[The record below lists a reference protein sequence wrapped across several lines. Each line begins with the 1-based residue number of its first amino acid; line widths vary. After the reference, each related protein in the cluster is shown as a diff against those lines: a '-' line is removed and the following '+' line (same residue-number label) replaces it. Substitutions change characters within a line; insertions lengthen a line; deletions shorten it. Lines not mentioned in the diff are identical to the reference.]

1 MPTVVTIN
9 RENYTSKFFE
19 ECCGDDIEV
28 GGIKF
33 PKMKG
38 KPIKGTPSA
47 SGNAVKE
54 TKGSDPKAAAKKG
67 WGPTKVQVNNSEQH
81 AVEHRLTMNAVRKAE
96 ASVELVDNAWTDVAR
111 AASALARRAAS
122 SGVGQ
127 RALASIKGSASQ
139 IGKALSKTPKV
150 AKTAAKITAG
160 GAGVGA
166 GMAMVS
172 GGRRRRRKALEAER
186 RYKSGERESER
197 QHEKEMSGALSER
210 ARLKESHAERK
221 QELKTAVT
229 RKERQ
234 QEATRERRHEQA
246 LKPTRYER
254 MTESK
259 RERKHELKLKAK
271 K

>member
-9 RENYTSKFFE
+9 RENYTSKFFA
-19 ECCGDDIEV
+19 ECCDGDIEV
-28 GGIKF
+28 GAIKF

-38 KPIKGTPSA
+38 KTIGETPSA
-47 SGNAVKE
+47 SGNKVKE
-54 TKGSDPKAAAKKG
+54 TKGDPKAAAKKG
-67 WGPTKVQVNNSEQH
+67 WKPTKVQVNNSEQR
-81 AVEHRLTMNAVRKAE
+81 AVEHRLTMNAVRAAE
-96 ASVELVDNAWTDVAR
+96 APVELVDNAWTDVAR

-127 RALASIKGSASQ
+127 RALASVKGSASQ

-166 GMAMVS
+166 GAAMVA
-172 GGRRRRRKALEAER
+172 GGRRRKRKALEAER

-234 QEATRERRHEQA
+234 QEAARERRHEQA